1 MGSCSSHDVYDLENV
16 KKDRRQFEALQLSSK
31 EVGKL
36 YKIFRKV
43 DVDGSGSI
51 GLAELLAHIDVE
63 RTTFSERVF
72 SIFDEDGS
80 GEIDF
85 REFVLSLWN
94 YCTLSRAT
102 LGSFISHTALH
113 YSKFKIVMWF

>member
-1 MGSCSSHDVYDLENV
+1 MGLCSSYYDVYELENV
-16 KKDRRQFEALQLSSK
+16 RPYRKQFEALQLSAR

-36 YKIFRKV
+36 YKIFKKV

-51 GLAELLAHIDVE
+51 ALSELLAHIDVE
-63 RTTFSERVF
+63 RTVFSQRVF

-85 REFVLSLWN
+85 REFVLALWN

-102 LGSFISHTALH
+102 LGEF
-113 YSKFKIVMWF
+113 V